1 MSTAEVCGR
10 PSADSGATYD
20 GVPTNSLVRVRPG
33 ESARRAMP
41 KSVSIGCSSP
51 PVWRSRTLAGLR
63 SRCTTPSAWLAAS
76 ASAICAV
83 SREAATGLKGP
94 FSRR

>member
-10 PSADSGATYD
+10 PSADSGAMYA
-20 GVPTNSLVRVRPG
+20 GVPTNSWVRVRPG

-41 KSVSIGCSSP
+41 KSVSRGYIWP
-51 PVWRSRTLAGLR
+51 PPCFSRTFAGFRSRW
-63 SRCTTPSAWLAAS
+63 TTPSAWLAAS

-83 SREAATGLKGP
+83 SSAAPTGLNGP